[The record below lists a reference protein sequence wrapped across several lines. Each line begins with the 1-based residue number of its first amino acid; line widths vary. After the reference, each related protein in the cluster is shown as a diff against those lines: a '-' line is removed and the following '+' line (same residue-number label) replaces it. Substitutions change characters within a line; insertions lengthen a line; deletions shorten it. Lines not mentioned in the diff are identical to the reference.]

1 MKKLTDDIKRVLAA
15 LGNQHAGEYMMPRD
29 KADIVGYARS
39 SANQTVKRLPRATGS
54 ASRRVAF
61 LTDGR
66 GEGAPLDYVIELC
79 GRQQASVDL
88 LVHGVVDTKRVD
100 NLKKRHARDL
110 ENAHKYALDKFVA
123 DHKGHEG
130 LGDDVEAF
138 AKQMLNWSN
147 TTTPFSDL
155 RLFDGRIYWIE
166 RPWSP
171 PFASLGSTSQVS
183 PCSWSHVA
191 VTRKKVGG
199 VWEVKLFING
209 VLDKVAPR
217 LRELEIN
224 AEKKA

>member
-100 NLKKRHARDL
+100 NLKKR
-110 ENAHKYALDKFVA
+110 LDRS
-123 DHKGHEG
+123 GITCR
-130 LGDDVEAF
+130 
-138 AKQMLNWSN
+138 S
-147 TTTPFSDL
+147 S
-155 RLFDGRIYWIE
+155 
-166 RPWSP
+166 
-171 PFASLGSTSQVS
+171 SLGIDALTGLEDYISQHQS
-183 PCSWSHVA
+183 LIFLVA
-191 VTRKKVGG
+191 MPDDLLAR
-199 VWEVKLFING
+199 
-209 VLDKVAPR
+209 R
-217 LRELEIN
+217 LTEELIPSRELHMRVPLVMIEDQPSKQPESKS
-224 AEKKA
+224 A